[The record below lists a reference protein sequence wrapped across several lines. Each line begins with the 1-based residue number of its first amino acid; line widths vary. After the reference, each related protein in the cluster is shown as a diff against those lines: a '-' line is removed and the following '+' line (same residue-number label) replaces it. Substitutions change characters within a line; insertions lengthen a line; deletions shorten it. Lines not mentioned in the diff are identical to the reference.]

1 MPVAAVWAGL
11 LAWRHALY
19 DWGVLPSRRGALP
32 TLVIGNVE
40 LGGTGKT
47 PHVLDV
53 AQRLEALLGEGAVG
67 ILSRGYGRTTK
78 GFLWVKDAE
87 TWCDSGDEP
96 WLMQS
101 RLPSVAV
108 AVCEDRLHGL
118 ERMADARPELRVVVL
133 DDGMQHRAL
142 RPDVLVGLVGRPVAH
157 SWRSLVPAG
166 PLRDLP
172 SRLKRC
178 DHLVDTSGHHPQC
191 PWSSRTASAAPR
203 RWPQG
208 APLEDA
214 AQLQASL
221 LVTGIARPGRVLEG
235 AKQHAEV
242 TAHAFY
248 PDHHAFTQADV
259 DHWLAWMKEA
269 GIASLI
275 TTEKDAVRLQPFEST
290 LSEVEVWV
298 LPLALVWH
306 TEANVQ
312 AFLETWTQTL
322 PSQS

>member
-11 LAWRHALY
+11 LALRHALY

-78 GFLWVKDAE
+78 GFLWVEEGE
-87 TWCDSGDEP
+87 TWRESGDEP

-118 ERMADARPELRVVVL
+118 ERMADARPDLRVVVL
-133 DDGMQHRAL
+133 DDGMQHRKL

-157 SWRSLVPAG
+157 NWRSLVPAG

-178 DHLVDTSGHHPQC
+178 DHLVDTSGHYPQC

-208 APLEDA
+208 VSARDA
-214 AQLQASL
+214 AQPQTSL
-221 LVTGIARPGRVLEG
+221 LVTGIARPDRALEG

-275 TTEKDAVRLQPFEST
+275 TTEKDAVRLQSFEAT

-298 LPLALVWH
+298 LPLTLNWH